1 MPEFFHIP
9 LFIVGGAL
17 KKTGE
22 INTLI
27 SQSDIAA
34 TLLAQMNISHRHF
47 PWSRNVFSANYTKP
61 FIYASYP
68 SGVVLKDNRGFSMY
82 DLQSGTFTSKPD
94 AKREEL
100 LKAVLQD
107 SYENL

>member
-1 MPEFFHIP
+1 
-9 LFIVGGAL
+9 
-17 KKTGE
+17 
-22 INTLI
+22 
-27 SQSDIAA
+27 
-34 TLLAQMNISHRHF
+34 
-47 PWSRNVFSANYTKP
+47 
-61 FIYASYP
+61 
-68 SGVVLKDNRGFSMY
+68 MY